1 MSCFTKIVLASSD
14 PEKGVLVRVQGVP
27 CYGGSFY
34 SVLVLRY
41 MGSAVNCPAAE
52 VPLF

>member
-27 CYGGSFY
+27 CYGGSFCN
-34 SVLVLRY
+34 VIVLRY
-41 MGSAVNCPAAE
+41 IKGLQSIVQ
-52 VPLF
+52 